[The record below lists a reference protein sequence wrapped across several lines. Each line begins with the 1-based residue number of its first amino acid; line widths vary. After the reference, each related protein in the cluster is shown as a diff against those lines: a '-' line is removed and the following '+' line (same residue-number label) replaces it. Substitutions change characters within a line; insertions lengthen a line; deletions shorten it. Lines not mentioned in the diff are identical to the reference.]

1 MKKIDE
7 YLNSLYAND
16 KSKEVKELKE
26 ELRGHLQTSANEF
39 IANGYSEEEAQIE
52 AINQFDDGTDMLKD
66 LHKALNESKKD
77 NEKLNK
83 RFINIFRNI
92 FVVSLILGLA
102 TMVYCHRLR
111 DKIEY
116 IPDKL
121 GGEVYKIE
129 HDKNINKPETYKN
142 QIEKVLK
149 DKEFKY
155 VRYFEIIPDPDKKP
169 VYTYSDNSNKTESL
183 AMRGR
188 NIGLPNKDGK
198 WGRYEVK
205 LDYGP
210 ILRASSVVNAI
221 SYVAVISLV
230 VYIVLLVRF
239 KIKFKKHLIYK
250 QA

>member
-7 YLNSLYAND
+7 YLNSLYKND

-26 ELRGHLQTSANEF
+26 ELRGHLETSAHEF
-39 IANGYSEEEAQIE
+39 IANGYSEEEAQIQ

-92 FVVSLILGLA
+92 FILSLILGLA
-102 TMVYCHRLR
+102 TMVYGDRLI

-116 IPDKL
+116 IPDRL
-121 GGEVYKIE
+121 GGEVYRIQRE
-129 HDKNINKPETYKN
+129 KNINNSETYKD
-142 QIEKVLK
+142 QIEILLEN
-149 DKEFKY
+149 KEFKY
-155 VRYFEIIPDPDKKP
+155 VRSFDIIPDSDKKP
-169 VYTYSDNSNKTESL
+169 VYSYSDDSNQTHSL
-183 AMRGR
+183 VTRGN
-188 NIGLPNKDGK
+188 NIGLLNKNGE
-198 WGRYEVK
+198 WGRYEVR
-205 LDYGP
+205 LDYSP
-210 ILRASSVVNAI
+210 VSRVSSVFNGI
-221 SYVAVISLV
+221 SYVGIISLV

>member
-7 YLNSLYAND
+7 YLNSLYKND

-26 ELRGHLQTSANEF
+26 ELRGHLQTSANDF
-39 IANGYSEEEAQIE
+39 IAKGYLEEEAQIE
-52 AINQFDDGTDMLKD
+52 AINQFDDGTEMLKD

-102 TMVYCHRLR
+102 TMVYGNKLIA
-111 DKIEY
+111 KIEY
-116 IPDKL
+116 IPDRL

-129 HDKNINKPETYKN
+129 HEKNINKPETYKD
-142 QIEKVLK
+142 QIEKLLK

-155 VRYFEIIPDPDKKP
+155 VRYFEIITDPDKKP
-169 VYTYSDNSNKTESL
+169 VYSYSDNSNQSHYLVT
-183 AMRGR
+183 RGD
-188 NIGLPNKDGK
+188 NIGVPNKNGK
-198 WGRYEVK
+198 WGSYEVR
-205 LDYGP
+205 LDY
-210 ILRASSVVNAI
+210 SSVSRVRSIFNGI

>member
-7 YLNSLYAND
+7 YLNSLYKND

-77 NEKLNK
+77 NEKLNR

-102 TMVYCHRLR
+102 TMVYY
-111 DKIEY
+111 DKLINKMDY
-116 IPDKL
+116 ISDRL
-121 GGEVYKIE
+121 GGEVYRIQSE
-129 HDKNINKPETYKN
+129 KNINNSETYKD
-142 QIEKVLK
+142 QIEKLLEN
-149 DKEFKY
+149 KEFKY

-183 AMRGR
+183 AMRGG
-188 NIGLPNKDGK
+188 NIGLPDKNGK
-198 WGRYEVK
+198 RGRYEVK

-210 ILRASSVVNAI
+210 ILRAGSVVNGI
-221 SYVAVISLV
+221 SYVVVISLV

>member
-7 YLNSLYAND
+7 YLNSLYTND

-26 ELRGHLQTSANEF
+26 ELRGHLQTSVHEF

-77 NEKLNK
+77 NEKLNR

-102 TMVYCHRLR
+102 TMVYGDRLI
-111 DKIEY
+111 DEIEY
-116 IPDKL
+116 IPVRL
-121 GGEVYKIE
+121 GSEVAIIE
-129 HDKNINKPETYKN
+129 YDKNINKPETYKN

-155 VRYFEIIPDPDKKP
+155 VRYFKIIPDPDKKP
-169 VYTYSDNSNKTESL
+169 VYTYSDNSNQTHSL
-183 AMRGR
+183 AMRGD
-188 NIGLPNKDGK
+188 NIGVPNKDGK

-205 LDYGP
+205 LDYSP
-210 ILRASSVVNAI
+210 VLRVSSVFNGI
-221 SYVAVISLV
+221 SYVGIISLV

>member
-7 YLNSLYAND
+7 YLNSLYKND

-26 ELRGHLQTSANEF
+26 ELRGHLETSAHEF

-66 LHKALNESKKD
+66 LYKALNQSKKD

-83 RFINIFRNI
+83 RFIKIFRNI
-92 FVVSLILGLA
+92 FVVSLILGIA
-102 TMVYCHRLR
+102 TMVYGNRLI
-111 DKIEY
+111 DKIEH
-116 IPDKL
+116 IPFKIV
-121 GGEVYKIE
+121 GEISKIE
-129 HDKNINKPETYKN
+129 REKNINKPETYKD
-142 QIEKVLK
+142 QIEKLLK

-169 VYTYSDNSNKTESL
+169 VYTYSDNSNQTHSL
-183 AMRGR
+183 VMRGN
-188 NIGLPNKDGK
+188 NIGVPNKNGK
-198 WGRYEVK
+198 WGRYEVR
-205 LDYGP
+205 LDYSS
-210 ILRASSVVNAI
+210 LSRVSSVFNGV
-221 SYVAVISLV
+221 SYVGIISLV

-239 KIKFKKHLIYK
+239 KIKLKKHLIYK